1 MFIEVP
7 NAVIVVLN
15 LTVIP
20 ICHLVPSWLITRKGG
35 DNFRPESC
43 FFRERRWEMGGRL
56 YERFLAVRLWK
67 DLLPDGAPWLGGF
80 AKKSLVGRDLDYIS
94 RFRIETCRGEL
105 AHHIQIPCVLVA
117 LLWNPWPLAAIIITG
132 YALISNIPC
141 IVVQR
146 HTRHRLS
153 RLMSH
158 LQHEIHQKE
167 S

>member
-1 MFIEVP
+1 MFLEVP

-20 ICHLVPSWLITRKGG
+20 ICHVVPSWLLTWKGG
-35 DNFRPESC
+35 DNFRPESF
-43 FFRERRWEMGGRL
+43 FFRERRGEMGGRF

-80 AKKSLVGRDLDYIS
+80 AKKSLAGRDLDYIS

-105 AHHIQIPCVLVA
+105 AHYIQIPCVLVA

-132 YALISNIPC
+132 YALVSNIPC

-158 LQHEIHQKE
+158 LQHEIHRKE